1 MRSFFE
7 WFAAQPRET
16 TSRWVIFG
24 KGPSFARRG
33 EFDLTEYRT
42 LSLNHVVRDQPVDV
56 AHAIDIDVIEA
67 CEGDLERNA
76 SAVVLP
82 WYPHQRNRPGS
93 RTLAEWTEALPVLQR
108 LAEAGRLLWYDLGTS
123 RRRYGPGP
131 TVPAPYFSAEAAL
144 SLLAL
149 AGARQVR
156 SLGVDGG
163 ASYSREF
170 EQLRDKTLLSNGHQ
184 SFDTQFQGFAR
195 TIMQTG
201 VDYAPLNI
209 ESPIRVFVGAAP
221 PQMLA
226 VKVLEYSIRKHA
238 SMSVE
243 VFPLFQ
249 APLQCPT
256 PKDPA
261 NRPRTPFSFQR
272 FVIPSLKGFRGRA
285 IYVDSD
291 MQVFKDIRELWT
303 LPFDGADLLAAREP
317 GDTGRRPQF
326 SVMLLDCERLR
337 WDLTEIVARLDS
349 GTLNYETLMYR
360 MAVAE
365 HIDAAID
372 PHWNS
377 LERYEDGKTALLH
390 YTDMNT
396 QPWLSRANK
405 LNYLW
410 TRDLF
415 EAIDRGAVTRDYVA
429 AEVAAGHVRPSLLY
443 QVDHRLED
451 TALLPASA
459 RALDAKFIPP
469 HEQGSGSVA
478 SLVTRPLRYARAAV
492 RQLYHGSFLH
502 DLQLRIRRLVNA

>member
-1 MRSFFE
+1 
-7 WFAAQPRET
+7 
-16 TSRWVIFG
+16 
-24 KGPSFARRG
+24 
-33 EFDLTEYRT
+33 
-42 LSLNHVVRDQPVDV
+42 VVM
-56 AHAIDIDVIEA
+56 
-67 CEGDLERNA
+67 
-76 SAVVLP
+76 P
-82 WYPHQRNRPGS
+82 WYPHHTNRPGN
-93 RTLAEWTEALPVLQR
+93 RTLADWAHHLAVLQR
-108 LAEAGRLLWYDLGTS
+108 LEQAGRLLWYDLGTA

-131 TVPAPYFSAEAAL
+131 TVPAPYFSAEAVL

-149 AGARQVR
+149 AGARHVR

-163 ASYSREF
+163 AAYSPEF
-170 EQLRDKTLLSNGHQ
+170 AQLRETTLLNNGHR

-201 VDYAPLNI
+201 VDFAPLDI

-238 SMSVE
+238 SMSVD

-249 APLQCPT
+249 APLQYPM

-272 FVIPSLKGFRGRA
+272 FVIPSLKQFRGRA

-291 MQVFKDIRELWT
+291 MQVFRDIRELWT
-303 LPFDGADLLAAREP
+303 LPFNGADLLAAREP

-349 GTLNYETLMYR
+349 GDLDYERLMYR

-365 HIDAAID
+365 RIEAAID
-372 PHWNS
+372 PRWNS

-390 YTDMNT
+390 YTDMT
-396 QPWLSRANK
+396 RQPWLSRANK

-410 TRDLF
+410 TRDLL
-415 EAIDRGAVTRDYVA
+415 EAIERGAISRDYVA
-429 AEVAAGHVRPSLLY
+429 AEIAAGHVRPSLLY

-451 TALLPASA
+451 TALLPRAA
-459 RALDAKFIPP
+459 RALDAKFVPP
-469 HEQGSGSVA
+469 HEQGSGSIA
-478 SLVTRPLRYARAAV
+478 SFAARPLRFARAV
-492 RQLYHGSFLH
+492 LRQLYHGSFLH
-502 DLQLRIRRLVNA
+502 DLQLRIRRRVNA

>member
-1 MRSFFE
+1 MSSFFD

-24 KGPSFARRG
+24 KGPSFARRA
-33 EFDLTEYRT
+33 EFDLSGYRT
-42 LSLNHVVRDQPVDV
+42 LALNHVVRDQLVDV

-67 CEGDLERNA
+67 CADVLEQNA
-76 SAVVLP
+76 GVVAMP
-82 WYPHQRNRPGS
+82 WYPHQRNRSGS
-93 RTLAEWTEALPVLQR
+93 RTLAEWSAELPVLGR
-108 LAEAGRLLWYDLGTS
+108 LATAGRLLWYDLGTS
-123 RRRYGPGP
+123 RKRHGEGPMI
-131 TVPAPYFSAEAAL
+131 PAPYFSAEAAL

-149 AGARQVR
+149 AGARHVR

-163 ASYSREF
+163 ATYSREF
-170 EQLRDKTLLSNGHQ
+170 AQLQDKTLLSNGHK

-249 APLQCPT
+249 APLQFPI
-256 PKDPA
+256 PKEPA

-272 FVIPSLKGFRGRA
+272 FLIPSLKGFRGRA

-291 MQVFKDIRELWT
+291 MQVFRDIRELWT
-303 LPFDGADLLAAREP
+303 LPFNGADLLAAREL
-317 GDTGRRPQF
+317 GDSGRRPQF

-337 WDLTEIVARLDS
+337 WNLTEIVARLDS
-349 GTLNYETLMYR
+349 GELDYEKLMYK

-365 HIDAAID
+365 KIEAAID

-377 LERYEDGKTALLH
+377 LERYEDGVTSLLH

-396 QPWLSRANK
+396 QPWLSRSNK

-415 EAIDRGAVTRDYVA
+415 EAIDRGVIAREYVA
-429 AEVAAGHVRPSLLY
+429 AEAAAGHVRPSLLY
-443 QVDHRLED
+443 QIDHRLED
-451 TALLPASA
+451 VALLPKGA
-459 RALDAKFIPP
+459 RALDAAFIPP
-469 HEQGSGSVA
+469 HEQGSGSLLSVA
-478 SLVTRPLRYARAAV
+478 ARPLRYARAAL
-492 RQLYHGSFLH
+492 RQIYHGSFLR
-502 DLQLRIRRLVNA
+502 DLQVRIRRMVNA